1 MTAKE
6 GPVAASNRCAWP
18 VLFALCAGCGSEAP
32 PAAPAPAEVKLVAK
46 GAITATA
53 ATGPIS
59 IDYSGVKV
67 AVAATHRLASDAKG
81 YGCFT
86 KVTLA
91 VEKAD
96 GSCRMELVFSP
107 STSGPKLTSG
117 KLYAVKAQMSDGQI
131 VGLVKCGGMPD
142 VDKAT
147 KERVFEVIEGNTT
160 LNLQPLGPGKANQKL
175 YKATGQKLQLS
186 GNLDVKNLG
195 TKLSFA
201 TAALSFEGSFESIG
215 DPAGD
220 CGGGAPKTG
229 SAQCDKAGKPGE
241 NPGETFRRET
251 RPFRCDAETEEYDLG
266 ELCGNDAIWIIDWRN
281 WAKNSL
287 LKSIDGVR
295 GAFKGKS
302 IGVAVVVVEGNT
314 KIPVEDPP
322 GSGTFKPLG
331 PAPAATE
338 CQAIATENKVPQD
351 VIMLFDKEK
360 QLTYQGKK
368 LTNSKFIPAMLF
380 AKPDGTIVKILPET
394 DGKEPQLSD
403 ITGAIQMVLDAP

>member
-1 MTAKE
+1 MQARTRNTL
-6 GPVAASNRCAWP
+6 PLW
-18 VLFALCAGCGSEAP
+18 LALCAACGSEAP
-32 PAAPAPAEVKLVAK
+32 PAAAPPAESKLVAN
-46 GAITATA
+46 GTLTANA
-53 ATGPIS
+53 ATGAIAL
-59 IDYSGVKV
+59 DYAGLPVTI
-67 AVAATHRLASDAKG
+67 AATHRLASDAKG

-91 VEKAD
+91 VEKKD
-96 GSCRMELVFSP
+96 GSCRLELVFSP

-117 KLYAVKAQMSDGQI
+117 KLYAVKAQMSDGQVI
-131 VGLVKCGGMPD
+131 GLLKCAGMPD

-160 LNLQPLGPGKANQKL
+160 LNLQPLGPGKANQKT
-175 YKATGQKLQLS
+175 YKLSGQKLQLS
-186 GNLDVKNLG
+186 GNLDLKNLG

-201 TAALSFEGSFESIG
+201 TAGWSLEGGFESIG
-215 DPAGD
+215 DPTGD

-229 SAQCDKAGKPGE
+229 ASQCDKAGKPGE

-251 RPFRCDAETEEYDLG
+251 RPFRCEAETEDYDLG

-281 WAKNSL
+281 WAKTDL

-295 GAFKGKS
+295 GSFKGKS

-338 CQAIATENKVPQD
+338 CQAIATENNVPQD
-351 VIMLFDKEK
+351 VVMLFDKEK

-368 LTNSKFIPAMLF
+368 LTSSKYIPAMLF
-380 AKPDGTIVKILPET
+380 AKPDGTIVKILPEA
-394 DGKEPQLSD
+394 DGKAPGLSD
-403 ITGAIQMVLDAP
+403 MTGAIQAVLDAP

>member
-1 MTAKE
+1 MRTPTRSSWAL
-6 GPVAASNRCAWP
+6 W
-18 VLFALCAGCGSEAP
+18 LALCAGCGSEAP
-32 PAAPAPAEVKLVAK
+32 PAATAPTETKLVAK
-46 GAITATA
+46 GSLTTTA
-53 ATGPIS
+53 ATGPIAL
-59 IDYSGVKV
+59 DYTGLPVTI
-67 AVAATHRLASDAKG
+67 AASHRLASDAKG

-86 KVTLA
+86 KVTMV
-91 VEKAD
+91 VEKKD
-96 GSCRMELVFSP
+96 GSCRLELVFSP

-117 KLYAVKAQMSDGQI
+117 KLYAVKAQMSDGQV

-147 KERVFEVIEGNTT
+147 KERVFEVIEGSAT
-160 LNLQPLGPGKANQKL
+160 LNLPPLGPGKANQKVH
-175 YKATGQKLQLS
+175 KATGQKLQLS

-201 TAALSFEGSFESIG
+201 TTGLTFEGGFESIG
-215 DPAGD
+215 DPTGD

-229 SAQCDKAGKPGE
+229 ASQCDKSGKPGE

-251 RPFRCDAETEEYDLG
+251 RPFRCEAETEDYDLG

-281 WAKNSL
+281 WAKTDL

-295 GAFKGKS
+295 GTFKGKS
-302 IGVAVVVVEGNT
+302 IGVAVVVVEGDT

-322 GSGTFKPLG
+322 GSGQFKPLG

-360 QLTYQGKK
+360 QLTYTGKK
-368 LTNSKFIPAMLF
+368 LTSSKYIPAMLF
-380 AKPDGTIVKILPET
+380 AKPDGTIVKILPEA
-394 DGKEPQLSD
+394 DGKAPGLSD
-403 ITGAIQMVLDAP
+403 MTGAIQAVLDAP